1 VNDEFLMLNEKR
13 KKPRSG
19 LVIVAEHIPERIL
32 PRGGCGTPSVNF
44 YLKLKNENAFFF

>member
-1 VNDEFLMLNEKR
+1 MLNWKR

-19 LVIVAEHIPERIL
+19 FVIVAAEHIPERIL

-44 YLKLKNENAFFF
+44 YLKLKNEKTIFF